1 MAAKD
6 RDVGYGLVALQVALG
21 ALAFVFFYGA
31 VYAGVDGLMT
41 STAVTALL
49 VNLLVSLLATLRGGL
64 RGGVLAAIAFAVPAI
79 LLSIFAIGDWY
90 FYGYA
95 GPFLYWMSAV
105 MAVVAAGLLGVL
117 LACTLFGRRV
127 AA

>member
-6 RDVGYGLVALQVALG
+6 GDVGYGLLALQVVLG
-21 ALAFVFFYGA
+21 ALAFAFFYGA
-31 VYAGVDGLMT
+31 VYAGVDVLMT

-49 VNLLVSLLATLRGGL
+49 VNLIVSLLATLRGGL

-90 FYGYA
+90 LYGHA
-95 GPFLYWMSAV
+95 GPFLHWMSAV
-105 MAVVAAGLLGVL
+105 MAVVAAGLLGVVV
-117 LACTLFGRRV
+117 ACTLFARRV
-127 AA
+127 TA